1 MGKMKAENIEF
12 ITSKNLTEIV
22 GLLRQAAD
30 ELKAT
35 VDKIGDADPLA
46 KFEAKA
52 DIEVV
57 LWGNIR
63 GFEACRPGRSGGAGR
78 DTWVV
83 QVYVTEIEEGCHV
96 ELIAIGEGFSLFGDR
111 VGTYYCGRPRTA
123 ASIERRDKI
132 AAVLR

>member
-63 GFEACRPGRSGGAGR
+63 GFEA
-78 DTWVV
+78 
-83 QVYVTEIEEGCHV
+83 
-96 ELIAIGEGFSLFGDR
+96 
-111 VGTYYCGRPRTA
+111 
-123 ASIERRDKI
+123 
-132 AAVLR
+132 